1 MPDEIPA
8 FDVDKD
14 NYFDEV
20 LDISDNFEEI

>member
-8 FDVDKD
+8 FDVNKD

-20 LDISDNFEEI
+20 LDISDTYDEI